1 MKSSRLASSAVS
13 VAILVFPGFLAFLIS
28 GCSATVPIQDLEDQG
43 SLEVRLDANARAH
56 EPGRQIKFFV
66 DVTNKTSGSVD
77 LAGLN
82 VEIQVQEG
90 PGKIQLRQDWTY
102 RWNQEMILLPGRKL
116 TLPIVPEK
124 GVELPLEQL
133 PEGEYNLVAV
143 INGRHASAPYKL
155 KIFRPDLG
163 APVRRS

>member
-1 MKSSRLASSAVS
+1 VKSARLGSSAVF
-13 VAILVFPGFLAFLIS
+13 VACLGFPGFLAFVLS
-28 GCSATVPIQDLEDQG
+28 GCAATLPIEKIEDRG
-43 SLEVRLDANARAH
+43 SLEVALDANARAH
-56 EPGRQIKFFV
+56 QPGRQIKFFV
-66 DVTNKTSGSVD
+66 EVTNKTSGSVD

-90 PGKIQLRQDWTY
+90 PDKIQLRQDWTY

-116 TLPIVPEK
+116 TLPIVPEQ

-163 APVRRS
+163 APRRSS

>member
-1 MKSSRLASSAVS
+1 
-13 VAILVFPGFLAFLIS
+13 LIS
-28 GCSATVPIQDLEDQG
+28 GCSATVPIQELEDQG

-66 DVTNKTSGSVD
+66 DVTNKTSSSLD
-77 LAGLN
+77 LANLN

-90 PGKIQLRQDWTY
+90 PGKVLLRQDWTY
-102 RWNQEMILLPGRKL
+102 RWNQEMVLLPGRRL
-116 TLPIVPEK
+116 TLPIVPEQVD
-124 GVELPLEQL
+124 GEVRVELPLEQL
-133 PEGEYNLVAV
+133 PEGEYDLVAV

-155 KIFRPDLG
+155 KIFRPDLE